1 MSDLSSTNLDKATLF
16 SELMAAGRE
25 HSTATVMFH
34 SAIAEHFG
42 LSPTD
47 WKCGDIIHR
56 KGPLTAGQLAE
67 LTGLT
72 TGAVT
77 GLIDR
82 LEKVGVA
89 RRQPDPNDRRRVI
102 IEPLPGWEART
113 SPLFDSMVEAMT
125 EAMSAYNDE
134 ELALILD
141 FLKRSAAVME
151 QEAAKLRTGAVER

>member
-1 MSDLSSTNLDKATLF
+1 MSDLSRGNLDRAALF
-16 SELMAAGRE
+16 DELLAAGRE

-34 SAIAEHFG
+34 SAMAEHFG
-42 LSPTD
+42 LSPSD
-47 WKCGDIIHR
+47 WKYGDFIYR

-82 LEKVGVA
+82 LEKAGVA
-89 RRQPDPNDRRRVI
+89 RRQPDPTDRRRII
-102 IEPLPGWEART
+102 IEPLPGWEARIN
-113 SPLFDSMVEAMT
+113 PLFDSMIKAFVEAV
-125 EAMSAYNDE
+125 SSYSDE

-141 FLKRSAAVME
+141 FMKRSAAVME
-151 QEAAKLRTGAVER
+151 QEAAKLRTDAGKR

>member
-1 MSDLSSTNLDKATLF
+1 MSDLSSINLDRTTLF
-16 SELMAAGRE
+16 NELLAAGRE
-25 HSTATVMFH
+25 HSTATIMFH
-34 SAIAEHFG
+34 SAMAARFG
-42 LSPTD
+42 LNPTD

-82 LEKVGVA
+82 LEKVGMA
-89 RRQPDPNDRRRVI
+89 RRLPDPHDRRRVL
-102 IEPLPGWEART
+102 IEPVPGWADRVM
-113 SPLFDSMVEAMT
+113 PLFDSLTAAFAEAT
-125 EAMSAYNDE
+125 SAYSDE
-134 ELALILD
+134 ELAFLLD

-151 QEAAKLRTGAVER
+151 QEAAKLRTDMVEG

>member
-1 MSDLSSTNLDKATLF
+1 MNRD
-16 SELMAAGRE
+16 ELMLALQSAGRA
-25 HSTATVMFH
+25 HSTATIMFH
-34 SAIAEHFG
+34 SAIAGYFG

-82 LEKVGVA
+82 LEKAGIA

-102 IEPLPGWEART
+102 IEPVPGWEEKIT
-113 SPLFDSMVEAMT
+113 PLFDSMIEAFS
-125 EAMSAYNDE
+125 EATDHYSDD

-141 FLKRSAAVME
+141 FMQRAAAVME
-151 QEAAKLRTGAVER
+151 QEAAKMRARPAEG